1 MSEYWYTPTDI
12 EADIARNALAARD
25 VIHLTNEEIEAMAQ
39 VLDAHMFAA
48 PVLCDKHAEL
58 MLGVTFRLIHYRLTA

>member
-1 MSEYWYTPTDI
+1 MDWYTPTET
-12 EADIARNALAARD
+12 EADIARRALAARD

-48 PVLCDKHAEL
+48 PILNERHAEL
-58 MLGVTFRLIHYRLTA
+58 MLGITFRLIHYRLTA